1 MIWASIYN
9 DNTNIEFVETLQ
21 ELKDIFEKSEI
32 SKNITF
38 EDFKNNGF
46 QHYNEENN
54 SLTEV
59 YFNIEELIELE
70 DSIETD

>member
-70 DSIETD
+70 DSIETC